1 MNIRFQEV
9 EFANHSLCIQDG
21 CVAGGVYYCCKH
33 EFGSEMAY
41 PFSWSHSCPLTCS
54 ALSMQVNCLLVF
66 GQRFFLD
73 RIVGIERDLWRYLVP
88 YPC

>member
-21 CVAGGVYYCCKH
+21 CVAGGVYCCKH
-33 EFGSEMAY
+33 EFGSETAY